1 MYALYKTAQYSRRCP
16 PSSWYLHPKTPKC
29 STTRQPFSAV
39 FRASKRPFSVV
50 FCKSKRPYSSVLVK
64 VFILPNGLVRGVP
77 CRVER
82 DVTQVT
88 TSSRFLHILG
98 LEINDK
104 RKTGGHTSTSTAHMF
119 LLPSFLRSRRVCEVW
134 WWLSAAT
141 SSALIGAVSQC
152 DQDDMMHVTLV
163 AATKYPRNIN
173 LKLHQKVLKYH
184 N

>member
-1 MYALYKTAQYSRRCP
+1 MLENAVAVLSGLLQIEKAL
-16 PSSWYLHPKTPKC
+16 LKC
-29 STTRQPFSAV
+29 I
-39 FRASKRPFSVV
+39 SKGIHLAKWPGTYV
-50 FCKSKRPYSSVLVK
+50 
-64 VFILPNGLVRGVP
+64 GGVP